1 MLKWTLVVVAAF
13 ATSLAVAQEL
23 EDEDSI
29 TAEKLESQMK
39 ENVGMSHI
47 FRDTVAHIY
56 GDLKQFEG
64 YLKFD
69 TEHVRCRIPIGEKDD
84 WRLLDA
90 WSRGEV
96 DSVKGMKFK
105 DQNLQLLW
113 EIYHNEI
120 QPQIISI
127 DGKVVEPEESG
138 GFGYMYIFDV
148 SELARVKYTR

>member
-1 MLKWTLVVVAAF
+1 
-13 ATSLAVAQEL
+13 
-23 EDEDSI
+23 
-29 TAEKLESQMK
+29 
-39 ENVGMSHI
+39 
-47 FRDTVAHIY
+47 
-56 GDLKQFEG
+56 
-64 YLKFD
+64 
-69 TEHVRCRIPIGEKDD
+69 VRCRIPIGEKDD